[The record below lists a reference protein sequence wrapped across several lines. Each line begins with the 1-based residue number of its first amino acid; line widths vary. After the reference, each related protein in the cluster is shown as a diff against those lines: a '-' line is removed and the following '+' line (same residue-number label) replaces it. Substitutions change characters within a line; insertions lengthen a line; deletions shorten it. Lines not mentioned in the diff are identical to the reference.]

1 MNILVL
7 GGGQQGRIIAGDLA
21 RGHRVTVAD
30 VRKLSIRGVRTM
42 QLDVSRGMDALIAKF
57 DLAVCALPS
66 RFGLTVAR
74 AALAARRSLV
84 DITFF
89 ADDPLVLDGAARK
102 AGIAIMP
109 DCGLS
114 PGLSNLVIGRIGGK
128 PRHVEIR
135 VGGIAA
141 NRKQDYVITWSVD
154 DLIEEFVRPAR
165 IVRGGRRVTVEA
177 CSGVERVKVPGAGEL
192 EAFYTDGLRTLLD
205 TCPARDMAEKTM
217 RWPGHI
223 ARMVALREMG
233 MFEPERRALA
243 ADVLR
248 ACYTADPP
256 KDLVVLDV
264 QVDRWR
270 ATMVSRR
277 HGGLTAMART
287 TALTCAVTA
296 RLVADGWKG
305 TGVLPLERVGSDA
318 KAYEY
323 MRKELARRG
332 VRWTGV

>member
-1 MNILVL
+1 
-7 GGGQQGRIIAGDLA
+7 
-21 RGHRVTVAD
+21 
-30 VRKLSIRGVRTM
+30 
-42 QLDVSRGMDALIAKF
+42 
-57 DLAVCALPS
+57 
-66 RFGLTVAR
+66 
-74 AALAARRSLV
+74 
-84 DITFF
+84 
-89 ADDPLVLDGAARK
+89 
-102 AGIAIMP
+102 MP

-114 PGLSNLVIGRIGGK
+114 PGLSNLVIGRIGGR
-128 PRHVEIR
+128 PRDVEIR

-141 NRKQDYVITWSVD
+141 DRRQDYVITWSVD

-177 CSGVERVKVPGAGEL
+177 CSGVELVKVPGAGEL

-233 MFEPERRALA
+233 LFEPRRRALA

-264 QVDRWR
+264 QVDKRR
-270 ATMVSRR
+270 ATMVSRWR
-277 HGGLTAMART
+277 DGLTAMART

-305 TGVLPLERVGSDA
+305 AGVLPLERVGTDA
-318 KAYEY
+318 KAYEF
-323 MRKELARRG
+323 MRRELAKRG
-332 VRWTGV
+332 VRWTLK